1 MTYRA
6 PRWLPNRHLMTI
18 YAALARV
25 PRHVPLYRERWE
37 LPDGDFLDVDRM
49 TGARPSAPLVIICHG
64 LEGSSRAGYV
74 RGVLAGLRTRG
85 YAACAINFRSCSGT
99 PNRLQRFYH
108 SGETGDL
115 AYAVEKLGAE
125 RPDRRLALVGFSLG
139 GNVVTKYLGE
149 TGAAAPAAIRV
160 GAVVSVPFDLAGC
173 AVALDGPGLPA
184 YLYRERFLRKLR
196 PKALEKAARFPGSID
211 VERVKSVRLLRA
223 FDDAATAPLH
233 GFADAAEYYA
243 RSSSRNVLAGI
254 ARPLLVLS
262 SEDDPFI
269 PKETLPL
276 EALRKNPQ
284 ITLEL
289 HADGGH
295 VGFLAG
301 PPWRTNRYAEE
312 RVVEFVAEH
321 LPEHPPT

>member
-1 MTYRA
+1 MTYSA

-18 YAALARV
+18 YAALARI
-25 PRHVPLYRERWE
+25 PRRVPLYRERWE

-49 TGARPSAPLVIICHG
+49 TGATPNAPMVIVCHG

-74 RGVLAGLRTRG
+74 RGVLAGLHTRG
-85 YAACAINFRSCSGT
+85 LAACAINFRSCSGT
-99 PNRLQRFYH
+99 PNRLKRFYH

-115 AYAVEKLGAE
+115 AYAVDKLSAE
-125 RPDRRLALVGFSLG
+125 RPDRALALVGFSLG
-139 GNVVTKYLGE
+139 GNVVTKFLGE
-149 TGAAAPAAIRV
+149 TGSAVPSAIRV

-184 YLYRERFLRKLR
+184 YLYRERFLRKLK
-196 PKALEKAARFPGSID
+196 PKALEKAARFPGLLD
-211 VERVKSVRLLRA
+211 VERVKSVKLLRA

-243 RSSSRNVLAGI
+243 RSSSRNVLSTI

-276 EALRKNPQ
+276 EALRKNPH

-301 PPWRTNRYAEE
+301 PPWRPNRYAEE

-321 LPEHPPT
+321 LPA